1 MGSATSCR
9 VQGVLHP
16 SYAMAHKTSET
27 ESFAPSPPLTHC
39 TYRRAFFYAS
49 LLKFWA
55 VSVLRESPELLDR
68 LRVSSAHYTSAGEA
82 EIRSGLRE
90 RSRNFQEV
98 GEWTDLGIQVLRI
111 SGWCSDSARAET
123 LYIEKTLPPVDRNKY
138 VKITDRPGMR
148 RRRGTLPPR
157 RYSEWRGKVPGCLW
171 VMAGPFFQT
180 DVGASCAWT

>member
-1 MGSATSCR
+1 MPPAVEFRGRYTQATR
-9 VQGVLHP
+9 WLTRQVRL
-16 SYAMAHKTSET
+16 
-27 ESFAPSPPLTHC
+27 SPLRRFHLLTHC

-68 LRVSSAHYTSAGEA
+68 LRMSSAHYTSAGEA

-90 RSRNFQEV
+90 RSRNFQEA

-111 SGWCSDSARAET
+111 SGWRSDCAHADT
-123 LYIEKTLPPVDRNKY
+123 LNIEKPLPPVYRNKY
-138 VKITDRPGMR
+138 VEITDRPGVR
-148 RRRGTLPPR
+148 RRRGALPRR

-171 VMAGPFFQT
+171 VVAGSFFQT
-180 DVGASCAWT
+180 AVGASCAWT